1 MKEKKLKKI
10 ADYVADKIMKATTPK
25 MAYEEEL
32 VLDCSEET
40 FIKFEKL
47 VNHLLNY
54 DVRIEVSKEYLSLFS
69 NSYKEVKKSKPVN
82 GASQK
87 LHSEDEVIEISI
99 SKDYFSMNVGYQKR
113 SKFKKEGVYEHFYEK
128 FIKTLETKNNNNF
141 IDAYHLV
148 MKESGLLRDE
158 NLENLFNEDEKA

>member
-1 MKEKKLKKI
+1 MKKKELKKI
-10 ADYVADKIMKATTPK
+10 AGYITDNIMKATTPK
-25 MAYEEEL
+25 KGYEEEL

-40 FIKFEKL
+40 FMKFEKL

-69 NSYKEVKKSKPVN
+69 SSYKEVKKSK
-82 GASQK
+82 SQRP
-87 LHSEDEVIEISI
+87 HSEDENIEISI
-99 SKDYFSMNVGYQKR
+99 SKDYLSMNIGYQKR
-113 SKFKKEGVYEHFYEK
+113 SKFKKEGVYNHFYEK

-141 IDAYHLV
+141 IDAYNLV

-158 NLENLFNEDEKA
+158 NLENLFKEDEKA

>member
-1 MKEKKLKKI
+1 MKKKELKKI
-10 ADYVADKIMKATTPK
+10 AGYIADYIMKSTAPK
-25 MAYEEEL
+25 KAYEEEL

-40 FIKFEKL
+40 FMKFEKL

-69 NSYKEVKKSKPVN
+69 NSYKEVKKSK
-82 GASQK
+82 SQK
-87 LHSEDEVIEISI
+87 LNSEDESIEISI
-99 SKDYFSMNVGYQKR
+99 SKDYLSMSIGYQKR
-113 SKFKKEGVYEHFYEK
+113 SKFKKEGVYDHFYEK

-141 IDAYHLV
+141 IDAYNLV

-158 NLENLFNEDEKA
+158 NLENLFKEVN